1 MAAESDI
8 DAIDARVQKAQA
20 TTADGVSVN
29 RRSVSDE
36 IAWDRYKRDVSATS
50 SANAGPGF
58 RIMQIVPSGG
68 PR

>member
-8 DAIDARVQKAQA
+8 EGIDARVEKSQS
-20 TTADGVSVN
+20 TSADGVAIT

-36 IAWDRYKRDVSATS
+36 IAWDRYKRSVSAAS
-50 SANAGPGF
+50 PDNAGPGF